1 MIIQVCE
8 IYSDVIND
16 NRQKQRELDFFKL
29 ADGFIFS
36 TGYLGNLIN
45 IDNKP
50 SCVCLGIYKIEHSY
64 SAAFLTNDCIM
75 LYMQVLWTLV
85 KEVQRQECFYLKIIL
100 FMCLDLEVKRKLTI
114 YVQS

>member
-1 MIIQVCE
+1 
-8 IYSDVIND
+8 
-16 NRQKQRELDFFKL
+16 
-29 ADGFIFS
+29 
-36 TGYLGNLIN
+36 
-45 IDNKP
+45 
-50 SCVCLGIYKIEHSY
+50 
-64 SAAFLTNDCIM
+64 M